1 MASIHYLLIFQT
13 LLGSVIGELQIAP
26 ELFLNKLNISYGINY
41 KYNGQLNHNIDRVWV
56 VTKVKIPK
64 HEEIRFPNISFDP
77 DCNFLDS
84 SRNGNTHAQV
94 DSIKQLCRDSAPLLH
109 LFQYKEN
116 YKKERIQ
123 KLLNEDLRIV
133 LKGKRL
139 RSKRSKTHIRVPK
152 SSEPMAQNS
161 SNLNMGTGSM
171 DKFSNTSSAFYPY
184 RGERSLAAFVP
195 ALAGLAT
202 IAIESIGAF
211 LQKKRNKALEKGL
224 KAIKSDQDLTWN
236 SIKQLEDDF
245 LLYGKYNLDSLE
257 KIIHTVNHLG
267 DRVHQMEGLLMGKDH
282 SVATRQFLHSNYLGR
297 LLFAHR
303 LNIYL
308 TSVQETQLRL
318 YDELER
324 VLREF
329 LSAVEILSRG
339 YLPASL
345 FPPSTLCRITSNA
358 LQIVQ
363 KENPDYVL
371 TIKHVTEYYD
381 MKMVTFGVNDGE
393 ELIVAFPV
401 FVQDHTRESMTLYEL
416 ETVKVP
422 ITDTNLAAN
431 SYTEIETSK
440 PYIAFNHDYYIQLRT
455 PELRMCKQIWH
466 SYYCEELFLVKH
478 KSKHSCESAIY
489 YNLSMEVINDYCTFK
504 YFYNTTVMPSVL
516 DGGPQILLANLLTP
530 KRLICTY
537 ASDMARPVPSHDY
550 VLVSRSM
557 LCNCHMESGLTYLLK
572 SIAFCEDASTEYT
585 MSFALNLAFLHMIQ
599 ELWPGNFSMLPSTI
613 TSKELSFPLGLT
625 SNSDFLSKNLNSSY
639 SLVLQQ
645 EPTSLKALHASLR
658 ARNATIT
665 NKKTPF
671 YFCPRQ
677 DYPVGHGEKGSFLF
691 HLALH
696 IFYFT
701 TGVIVFASI
710 GPQIYACIKQ
720 GKLKTMVTAM
730 ALYKLPGV
738 DSLIP
743 NEGHA
748 KYVCLDPWVNALVT
762 LASLGTIVTYLIV
775 RCRRHTL
782 CKGLKYTTACHIY
795 VFISSNDRYSPIKLR
810 SATGLLY
817 NFVTNQEVPMEALE
831 LHKGCPWD
839 NLNINWGKV
848 TLANGDTQIRLP
860 YNIQVPMKEKARL
873 CSLMKSPDCTAH
885 LMVLQGH
892 TWYTVGTTPL
902 HYPAAQQPLSPGSIN
917 PLPTSSEDFTA

>member
-1 MASIHYLLIFQT
+1 MASIHYLLIFQI

-41 KYNGQLNHNIDRVWV
+41 KYNGQLNHNIDRIWV

-64 HEEIRFPNISFDP
+64 YEEIRFPNISFDP
-77 DCNFLDS
+77 NCNFLDS
-84 SRNGNTHAQV
+84 LRNGNTHAQV

-116 YKKERIQ
+116 YKKKLIQ

-152 SSEPMAQNS
+152 SGESIAQNS
-161 SNLNMGTGSM
+161 SNFDMGTDST
-171 DKFSNTSSAFYPY
+171 DKFLNTSSALHPY
-184 RGERSLAAFVP
+184 RGERSFAAFVP

-211 LQKKRNKALEKGL
+211 LQKKHNKALEKGL
-224 KAIKSDQDLTWN
+224 KAIKSDQDLAWN

-267 DRVHQMEGLLMGKDH
+267 DRVHQMESLLVGKDH
-282 SVATRQFLHSNYLGR
+282 SVATQQFLHSNYLGR
-297 LLFAHR
+297 LLFAHK

-358 LQIVQ
+358 LQMVQ
-363 KENPDYVL
+363 KKNPDYVL

-393 ELIVAFPV
+393 ELLEAFPV

-431 SYTEIETSK
+431 SYTEVETSK

-466 SYYCEELFLVKH
+466 SYYCEKLFLVKH

-489 YNLSMEVINDYCTFK
+489 YNLSKEVITDYCTFK

-516 DGGPQILLANLLTP
+516 DGGPQNTS
-530 KRLICTY
+530 CQ
-537 ASDMARPVPSHDY
+537 
-550 VLVSRSM
+550 
-557 LCNCHMESGLTYLLK
+557 
-572 SIAFCEDASTEYT
+572 
-585 MSFALNLAFLHMIQ
+585 FAH
-599 ELWPGNFSMLPSTI
+599 P
-613 TSKELSFPLGLT
+613 
-625 SNSDFLSKNLNSSY
+625 
-639 SLVLQQ
+639 
-645 EPTSLKALHASLR
+645 
-658 ARNATIT
+658 
-665 NKKTPF
+665 KKTNM
-671 YFCPRQ
+671 YLCVR
-677 DYPVGHGEKGSFLF
+677 Y
-691 HLALH
+691 
-696 IFYFT
+696 
-701 TGVIVFASI
+701 
-710 GPQIYACIKQ
+710 GPPC
-720 GKLKTMVTAM
+720 
-730 ALYKLPGV
+730 
-738 DSLIP
+738 
-743 NEGHA
+743 
-748 KYVCLDPWVNALVT
+748 
-762 LASLGTIVTYLIV
+762 
-775 RCRRHTL
+775 
-782 CKGLKYTTACHIY
+782 
-795 VFISSNDRYSPIKLR
+795 
-810 SATGLLY
+810 
-817 NFVTNQEVPMEALE
+817 
-831 LHKGCPWD
+831 
-839 NLNINWGKV
+839 
-848 TLANGDTQIRLP
+848 TQ
-860 YNIQVPMKEKARL
+860 
-873 CSLMKSPDCTAH
+873 S
-885 LMVLQGH
+885 
-892 TWYTVGTTPL
+892 
-902 HYPAAQQPLSPGSIN
+902 
-917 PLPTSSEDFTA
+917 